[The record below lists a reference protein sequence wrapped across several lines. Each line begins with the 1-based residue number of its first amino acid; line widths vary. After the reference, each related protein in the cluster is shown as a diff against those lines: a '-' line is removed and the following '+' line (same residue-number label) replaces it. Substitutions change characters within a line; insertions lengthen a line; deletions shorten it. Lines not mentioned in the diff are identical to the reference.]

1 MKIADSFQPSRFE
14 PTVFGAVRR
23 YRVMVLAIA
32 VAGLLAAVGYTL
44 TQGRTYQ
51 AQVSITV
58 PQEVSLQGQ
67 DTAQYLDSQV
77 LLLQSP
83 AVARQAAS
91 IANAA
96 LHSTRLTARDFSGD
110 GRSLEVTPPAA
121 GNSGVYGNSIIVVS
135 FTWPDPRIAKV
146 AAYAVLQAMDD
157 VRSTM
162 ITARADA
169 LVTGID
175 HALQQTSS
183 TGQRQTLLEQRTR
196 TLLNQQIDLAHHP
209 TAAWSVGPATAVSG
223 GWKRPAVIGFVIGLI
238 AGSALAYARASIG
251 RRFGDRHDPEALYGA
266 PLIGEI
272 PAFVAGKAPRPG
284 TSPAGGTPAVTADP
298 HSAVAEAFRFA
309 AGSVERVRAER
320 GPRLALVFVSPFS
333 GAGKTTVV
341 ANLALAIA
349 EGSRKVLV
357 VDADATDDDLTA
369 RLLPG
374 TQAADGF
381 EQVLAG
387 QCALADCVQ
396 ASPFNGSVAVLGSG
410 PATPAQVRGAARSKA
425 AGTLL
430 AEAKASFD
438 VVLIDSPAL
447 LQVADAT
454 ELVEASD
461 AAITVLSP
469 NELIRDHLDML
480 DRLKLTGSDLVGYIY
495 NRVPTRPQLSH
506 YLRSAASARAIGWSA
521 ARLPAVDTRPWAGR
535 SRQPA
540 GPPGWS

>member
-23 YRVMVLAIA
+23 YRIMVLAVA
-32 VAGLLAAVGYTL
+32 VAGMLAAVGYTL
-44 TQGRTYQ
+44 IQGKTYR

-67 DTAQYLDSQV
+67 DHAQYLDSQV

-96 LHSTRLTARDFSGD
+96 LHSKSLAASDFSGE
-110 GRSLEVTPPAA
+110 GSALEITPPAA

-135 FTWPDPRIAKV
+135 FTWPDARIAKV
-146 AAYAVLQAMDD
+146 GANAALRALDD
-157 VRSTM
+157 VRSTV

-183 TGQRQTLLEQRTR
+183 TGQRQSLLEQRTR

-209 TAAWSVGPATAVSG
+209 TAAWAVGSATAVSG
-223 GWKRPAVIGFVIGLI
+223 GWKRPAVIGFVLGLI

-251 RRFGDRHDPEALYGA
+251 RRFADRHDPEALYGA

-272 PAFVAGKAPRPG
+272 PAFAAEK
-284 TSPAGGTPAVTADP
+284 TSRTGENPAGGPPAVTADP

-320 GPRLALVFVSPFS
+320 GPRLALVFVSPFA

-357 VDADATDDDLTA
+357 VDADATDDDLTT
-369 RLLPG
+369 RLVPG
-374 TQAADGF
+374 TPATDGF

-387 QCALADCVQ
+387 QRALADCVQ
-396 ASPFNGSVAVLGSG
+396 PSPFNGSVAVLGSG
-410 PATPAQVRGAARSKA
+410 PATPARVRGAARSKA

-454 ELVEASD
+454 ELVDASD

-506 YLRSAASARAIGWSA
+506 YLRNPASARANGSPA
-521 ARLPAVDTRPWAGR
+521 ARLPAADNRPWADR

-540 GPPGWS
+540 GPAGWS